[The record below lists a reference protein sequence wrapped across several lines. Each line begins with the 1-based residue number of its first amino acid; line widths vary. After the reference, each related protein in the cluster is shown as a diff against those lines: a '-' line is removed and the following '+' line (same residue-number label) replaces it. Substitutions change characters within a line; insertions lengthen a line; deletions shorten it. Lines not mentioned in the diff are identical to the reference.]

1 MLRGDWVKD
10 QVTRE
15 PAGRIGRETESE
27 REAKKG
33 RMDREQMTVVT
44 LTTTAPTLLISLSP
58 VCADGAD
65 RYNPTNRIDGVQYSA
80 HLF

>member
-1 MLRGDWVKD
+1 LLRGDWVKD

-44 LTTTAPTLLISLSP
+44 LVEEERSVAL
-58 VCADGAD
+58 
-65 RYNPTNRIDGVQYSA
+65 RQSA
-80 HLF
+80 EVR

>member
-1 MLRGDWVKD
+1 MRGKSRCIDTEDKSPRFAQRRLGERPGD
-10 QVTRE
+10 ERDE

-44 LTTTAPTLLISLSP
+44 LVEEERSVAL
-58 VCADGAD
+58 
-65 RYNPTNRIDGVQYSA
+65 RQSA
-80 HLF
+80 EVR

>member
-1 MLRGDWVKD
+1 MKD

-15 PAGRIGRETESE
+15 PAGRIGRENA

-44 LTTTAPTLLISLSP
+44 LVEEERTVAL
-58 VCADGAD
+58 
-65 RYNPTNRIDGVQYSA
+65 RQSA
-80 HLF
+80 EVR

>member
-44 LTTTAPTLLISLSP
+44 LVEEERS
-58 VCADGAD
+58 
-65 RYNPTNRIDGVQYSA
+65 VQ
-80 HLF
+80 

>member
-10 QVTRE
+10 LVTRE

-33 RMDREQMTVVT
+33 RRDREQMTVVT
-44 LTTTAPTLLISLSP
+44 LVEEERSVT
-58 VCADGAD
+58 
-65 RYNPTNRIDGVQYSA
+65 
-80 HLF
+80 